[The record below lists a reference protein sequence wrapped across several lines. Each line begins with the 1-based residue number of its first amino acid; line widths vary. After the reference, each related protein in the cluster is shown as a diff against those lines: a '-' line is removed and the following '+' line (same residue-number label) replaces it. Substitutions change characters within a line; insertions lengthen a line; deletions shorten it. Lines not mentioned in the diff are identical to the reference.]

1 MANPNTRQK
10 LIDYCLRALGHP
22 VIEINVDDD
31 QLEDRVDEA
40 IQYYQEYHGDAVCR
54 NLRKHKVTN
63 SSLVVDSTGN
73 IAITVGDIIEDA
85 TTGAK
90 AKVKTIS
97 GDDVSA
103 RTITYDNVTTTGL
116 KFNAGNDITIN
127 SETHPIVGTPVQGD
141 IELGY
146 IQVPGSANI
155 LSINNVFNVSNSQT
169 NSIFS
174 VDYQIHLNDIFDL
187 SAAHGGIVNYEMTK
201 QYLSL
206 IDRNINGMYEMIE
219 WSRHKNRVSFHSDT
233 LSKLLNQFVI
243 LDGYE
248 AINPETYTDVYN
260 DAFLK
265 KYTTALFKRQWGL
278 NLIKFEG
285 VVLPGGVTLN
295 GRQIFDDA
303 KEEIQQLEE
312 TMQLKH
318 EMPPLDFIG

>member
-1 MANPNTRQK
+1 MAKPNTRQE
-10 LIDYCLRALGHP
+10 LIDYCLRSLGHP

-40 IQYYQEYHGDAVCR
+40 IQYYQEYHGDAVVR
-54 NLRKHKVTN
+54 NLLKHQVQQTDIDN
-63 SSLVVDSTGN
+63 GY
-73 IAITVGDIIEDA
+73 ITI
-85 TTGAK
+85 
-90 AKVKTIS
+90 
-97 GDDVSA
+97 
-103 RTITYDNVTTTGL
+103 
-116 KFNAGNDITIN
+116 GNDK
-127 SETHPIVGTPVQGD
+127 
-141 IELGY
+141 
-146 IQVPGSANI
+146 NI
-155 LSINNVFNVSNSQT
+155 LSINNVFSVSNSHDD
-169 NSIFS
+169 SIFS
-174 VDYQIHLNDIFDL
+174 ADYQLHLNDIFDL
-187 SAAHGGIVNYEMTK
+187 NSIGQAYGGIAHYEMTK
-201 QYLSL
+201 QYMSL

-233 LSKLLNQFVI
+233 LDDMVDQYVVF
-243 LDGYE
+243 DGYSIIDE
-248 AINPETYTDVYN
+248 STFTDIFN

-285 VVLPGGVTLN
+285 MTLPGGVTLN